1 MRVLCNNTN
10 MSTALETPVKQP
22 IWHGVIVSTP
32 GTCGGKPRIDGT
44 RICVQDIYYWHE
56 IDGDSVEE
64 IMEEYPHLSRSGI
77 YAALSY
83 FWDHEA
89 EIKQHLVDEQQLIE
103 QMMAASKDVS

>member
-1 MRVLCNNTN
+1 
-10 MSTALETPVKQP
+10 MSTALDTPAKQP

-64 IMEEYPHLSRSGI
+64 IMEEYPHLSRAGI
-77 YAALSY
+77 HAALSY

-89 EIKQHLVDEQQLIE
+89 EIKQRLAFEQQSIE
-103 QMMAASKDVS
+103 KFITNTR